1 MRNWSVALA
10 MSALVALPLC
20 AQQKS
25 SGADESA
32 KATADKVEKSAA
44 ATAKATSVA
53 PAARNVFFRDVHQ
66 RAPLRLSLVSVAAAV
81 GVVAPCFIFIWN
93 GLLRTTP
100 STSAENLSPLR
111 PASRAIAR
119 TSGMSW

>member
-44 ATAKATSVA
+44 ATEE
-53 PAARNVFFRDVHQ
+53 
-66 RAPLRLSLVSVAAAV
+66 
-81 GVVAPCFIFIWN
+81 
-93 GLLRTTP
+93 GLTP
-100 STSAENLSPLR
+100 V
-111 PASRAIAR
+111 
-119 TSGMSW
+119 